1 MMLKIATLN
10 IRGIQSNKTSIK
22 IEKIQK
28 NITLTS
34 YFYKKHT
41 LQTLNMQHT
50 SQKIGKENGFGHL
63 ANIFQKGWGYL

>member
-22 IEKIQK
+22 IEKLLLLQK
-28 NITLTS
+28 HITSTY

-41 LQTLNMQHT
+41 SETLNMQPT
-50 SQKIGKENGFGHL
+50 SPKIGKGC
-63 ANIFQKGWGYL
+63 